1 MYYIRTEVFRWISS
15 MPELLR
21 QPACSIMINVKS
33 LPMFADGNAALE
45 ISKARQKA
53 VQTVVSEAC
62 LAFLMTLQ
70 MQLFVPESFKDSSV
84 QVEFKHTSMLNA
96 LLFCLNNKYLAVQD
110 KSLFLLLKT
119 HQPLPVHLVKITCW
133 MRGSA
138 VRPAC
143 VMLRKLNAGRGKGL
157 YFSVQSPS
165 FFTCNETTC
174 AELFIE
180 IQSNVLKLRMM

>member
-1 MYYIRTEVFRWISS
+1 
-15 MPELLR
+15 MPELFR

-33 LPMFADGNAALE
+33 PAVFADGNAVLE

-62 LAFLMTLQ
+62 LAFLMTLPT
-70 MQLFVPESFKDSSV
+70 QLFVPESFKESSV
-84 QVEFKHTSMLNA
+84 QVEFKHTSKMLNA

-110 KSLFLLLKT
+110 KGLFLLLKA

-138 VRPAC
+138 VRPVC

-180 IQSNVLKLRMM
+180 IQSNVPRLQMM